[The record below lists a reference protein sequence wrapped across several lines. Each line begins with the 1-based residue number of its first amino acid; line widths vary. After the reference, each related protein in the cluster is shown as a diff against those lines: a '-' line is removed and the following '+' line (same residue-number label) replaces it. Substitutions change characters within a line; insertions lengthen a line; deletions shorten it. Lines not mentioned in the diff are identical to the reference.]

1 MTTATKSKLVGP
13 VIRGVDEDIINAVI
27 DAAEQD
33 NPDKEI
39 DIDDRGGYVRVQ
51 ADHSMVLTRSS
62 LEAAL
67 GRPFQMTEIEPSLVS
82 FAGRL
87 TTEDEKWE
95 WALHG

>member
-67 GRPFQMTEIEPSLVS
+67 GLVS